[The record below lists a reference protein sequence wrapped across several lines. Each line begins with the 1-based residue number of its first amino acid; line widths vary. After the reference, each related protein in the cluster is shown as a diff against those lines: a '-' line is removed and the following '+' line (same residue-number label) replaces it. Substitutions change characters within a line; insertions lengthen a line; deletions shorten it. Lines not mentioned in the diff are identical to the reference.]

1 MIMQE
6 NHSFDNYFG
15 TYPGADG
22 IPMVS
27 GTPTVCS
34 PNPVRGTCDAPY
46 HDTGDIPPF
55 EGRLP
60 GLEKKI
66 TKQTKNE
73 TGRTAMLKYL
83 IL

>member
-1 MIMQE
+1 MMAAWLSILDRRG
-6 NHSFDNYFG
+6 SLAKAP
-15 TYPGADG
+15 TRWATRRV
-22 IPMVS
+22 VS
-27 GTPTVCS
+27 
-34 PNPVRGTCDAPY
+34 
-46 HDTGDIPPF
+46 PF

-83 IL
+83 IVA

>member
-1 MIMQE
+1 MITE
-6 NHSFDNYFG
+6 
-15 TYPGADG
+15 
-22 IPMVS
+22 
-27 GTPTVCS
+27 
-34 PNPVRGTCDAPY
+34 DAPG
-46 HDTGDIPPF
+46 HLANRLWLMAFMGEAGSGKSTLSRAPF

-83 IL
+83 IVA